1 MNGLIGRQ
9 ISFKN
14 GMLWKMF
21 SSGLV
26 GECALFACYHFVLVS
41 FSGLGFWGGGSD
53 CCRVSEPLAEKKVC
67 AKDSDENVKILGG
80 FI

>member
-41 FSGLGFWGGGSD
+41 FSGLGFGGGGVV
-53 CCRVSEPLAEKKVC
+53 RIAVE
-67 AKDSDENVKILGG
+67 
-80 FI
+80 